1 MELIKLIK
9 LHTKS
14 FLLIFSL
21 GLNAQEK
28 SLFVL
33 HTNNTNGA
41 LENCYC
47 PDNPFGAVEKR
58 SMYINDFI
66 KKNPNTIVVDAGD
79 IFTMGK
85 QFLKDSLMA
94 EAYNLLPYDAILF
107 GDQEITMES
116 NILSE
121 LRKIID
127 TPLVSTNFDLEGS
140 FRSILINKA
149 GLKIA
154 LLGIIDEYVIK
165 YYPKEV
171 KDRIKIQD
179 PIEEL
184 KKEILKLKSDV
195 DIIILLTHQ
204 GLDLDIALAK
214 EIKDIDLIVGSHSQ
228 SLIES
233 PTQVNG
239 ALIVQAGKSGYQ
251 VGVAKLLIKNNKV
264 VNSSGRV
271 DTMKIEMSDD
281 PRIIKMIKEYEDRTG
296 RINRRKLKMMKK
308 Q

>member
-47 PDNPFGAVEKR
+47 PDNPFGSVEKR

-140 FRSILINKA
+140 FRSIVINKA

-184 KKEILKLKSDV
+184 KKEISKLKSDV

>member
-47 PDNPFGAVEKR
+47 PDNPFGSVEKR

-140 FRSILINKA
+140 FRSIVINKA

>member
-233 PTQVNG
+233 PKQVNG

>member
-140 FRSILINKA
+140 FRSIVINKA

>member
-140 FRSILINKA
+140 FRSIVINKA

-184 KKEILKLKSDV
+184 KKEISKLKSDV

-233 PTQVNG
+233 PKQVNG

>member
-21 GLNAQEK
+21 SLNAQEK

-58 SMYINDFI
+58 SIYVNDFI
-66 KKNPNTIVVDAGD
+66 KKNPNTIFVDAGD
-79 IFTMGK
+79 IFTMSK

-116 NILSE
+116 NVLSE
-121 LRKIID
+121 LRKIINI
-127 TPLVSTNFDLEGS
+127 PVVSTNFDLEGS
-140 FRSILINKA
+140 VRSIIINKA
-149 GLKIA
+149 GLRIA
-154 LLGIIDEYVIK
+154 LLGIIDEYAIK
-165 YYPKEV
+165 YYPEEI
-171 KDRIKIQD
+171 KDRIKLQD
-179 PIEEL
+179 PIEEV
-184 KKEILKLKSDV
+184 KKELSRLKDKVDV
-195 DIIILLTHQ
+195 IILLTHQ
-204 GLDLDIALAK
+204 GTDKDVALAK
-214 EIKDIDLIVGSHSQ
+214 EIKDIDLIVGAHSQ
-228 SLIES
+228 SLLEK
-233 PTQVNG
+233 PDKVNG

-251 VGVAKLLIKNNKV
+251 VGVTKLLIKNNKV
-264 VNSSGRV
+264 INSSGRV
-271 DTMKIEMSDD
+271 DTMKFEMSDD
-281 PRIIKMIKEYEDRTG
+281 PRIMKMIKEYEDRTG